1 MTGLARSRNAFS
13 LLEVMIATAILA
25 ASAMVLLSLI
35 SLGTRFGS
43 KAESRIGALIQA
55 QSIMDESI
63 LAVQAGSDQEAYSA
77 ILPGGQPRSYRVVIE
92 PIPLADPT
100 EISSSTTQSLA
111 GQSST
116 PTTPLKSMP
125 LSTPF
130 TPPSGIT
137 ISSAD
142 NATNPPQASEL
153 VSITVELFDSANTT
167 VSSGPEAE
175 PLVQLKRLVRRSPR
189 SDTVQGV
196 SPSNQPRTSLPT
208 NRRQQ

>member
-1 MTGLARSRNAFS
+1 MIRLARSRYAFS

-43 KAESRIGALIQA
+43 KAETRIGALIQA

-63 LAVQAGSDQEAYSA
+63 LAVQAGSDQESYSA
-77 ILPGGQPRSYRVVIE
+77 VLPGGQPRSYRVVIE

-100 EISSSTTQSLA
+100 EISPSATQSLA
-111 GQSST
+111 TQSS
-116 PTTPLKSMP
+116 PQSNPF
-125 LSTPF
+125 STPF
-130 TPPSGIT
+130 SPPSGT
-137 ISSAD
+137 TAANPD
-142 NATNPPQASEL
+142 NASSPPQASEL

-167 VSSGPEAE
+167 VSSGPEAV

-189 SDTVQGV
+189 TDAAQGV
-196 SPSNQPRTSLPT
+196 SQSNPQRTSLPSS
-208 NRRQQ
+208 RRQQ

>member
-1 MTGLARSRNAFS
+1 MIRLARSRYAFS

-43 KAESRIGALIQA
+43 KAETRIGALIQA

-63 LAVQAGSDQEAYSA
+63 LAVQAGSDQESYSA
-77 ILPGGQPRSYRVVIE
+77 VLPGGQPRSYRVVIE

-100 EISSSTTQSLA
+100 EISPSATQSLA
-111 GQSST
+111 TQSS
-116 PTTPLKSMP
+116 PQSNPF
-125 LSTPF
+125 STPF
-130 TPPSGIT
+130 NPPSVT
-137 ISSAD
+137 TAANPD
-142 NATNPPQASEL
+142 NASSPPQASEL
-153 VSITVELFDSANTT
+153 VSITVELFDSANTN

-189 SDTVQGV
+189 IDAAQGV
-196 SPSNQPRTSLPT
+196 SQSNPQRTSLPSS
-208 NRRQQ
+208 RRQQ

>member
-1 MTGLARSRNAFS
+1 
-13 LLEVMIATAILA
+13 MIATAILA

-43 KAESRIGALIQA
+43 KAETRIGALIQA

-63 LAVQAGSDQEAYSA
+63 LAVQAGSDQESYSA
-77 ILPGGQPRSYRVVIE
+77 VLPGGQPRSYRVVIE

-100 EISSSTTQSLA
+100 EISPSATQSLA
-111 GQSST
+111 TQSS
-116 PTTPLKSMP
+116 PQSNPF
-125 LSTPF
+125 STPF
-130 TPPSGIT
+130 NPPSGT
-137 ISSAD
+137 NAANPD
-142 NATNPPQASEL
+142 NASSPPQASEL

-189 SDTVQGV
+189 IDAAQGV
-196 SPSNQPRTSLPT
+196 SQSNPQRTSIPSS
-208 NRRQQ
+208 RRQQ

>member
-1 MTGLARSRNAFS
+1 
-13 LLEVMIATAILA
+13 MIATAILA

-43 KAESRIGALIQA
+43 KAETRIGALIQA

-63 LAVQAGSDQEAYSA
+63 LAVQAGSDQESYSA
-77 ILPGGQPRSYRVVIE
+77 VLPGGQPRSYRVVIE

-100 EISSSTTQSLA
+100 EISPSATQSLA
-111 GQSST
+111 TQSS
-116 PTTPLKSMP
+116 PQSNPF
-125 LSTPF
+125 STPF
-130 TPPSGIT
+130 NPPSGT
-137 ISSAD
+137 TAANPD
-142 NATNPPQASEL
+142 NASSTPQASEL

-189 SDTVQGV
+189 IDAAQGV
-196 SPSNQPRTSLPT
+196 SQSNPQRTSIPSS
-208 NRRQQ
+208 RRQQ

>member
-1 MTGLARSRNAFS
+1 MIRLARSRYAFS

-43 KAESRIGALIQA
+43 KAETRIGALIQA

-63 LAVQAGSDQEAYSA
+63 LAVQAGSDQESYSA
-77 ILPGGQPRSYRVVIE
+77 VLPGGQPRSYRVVIE

-100 EISSSTTQSLA
+100 EISPSATQSLA
-111 GQSST
+111 TQSS
-116 PTTPLKSMP
+116 PQSNPF
-125 LSTPF
+125 STPF
-130 TPPSGIT
+130 NPPSVT
-137 ISSAD
+137 TAANPD
-142 NATNPPQASEL
+142 NASSPPQASEL
-153 VSITVELFDSANTT
+153 VSITVELFDSANTN

-189 SDTVQGV
+189 IDAAQGV
-196 SPSNQPRTSLPT
+196 SQSNPQRTTLPSS
-208 NRRQQ
+208 RRQQ

>member
-1 MTGLARSRNAFS
+1 MTGLARSRYAFS

-43 KAESRIGALIQA
+43 KAETRIGALIQA

-63 LAVQAGSDQEAYSA
+63 LAVQAGSDQESYSA
-77 ILPGGQPRSYRVVIE
+77 VLPGGQPRSYRVVIE

-111 GQSST
+111 GQSSI
-116 PTTPLKSMP
+116 PTTQ
-125 LSTPF
+125 LSSPF
-130 TPPSGIT
+130 SPPSGT
-137 ISSAD
+137 TTSSPD

-189 SDTVQGV
+189 SDTAQSV

-208 NRRQQ
+208 TRRQQ

>member
-1 MTGLARSRNAFS
+1 MIRLAGSRYAFS

-43 KAESRIGALIQA
+43 KAETRIGALIQA

-63 LAVQAGSDQEAYSA
+63 LAVQAGSDQESYSA
-77 ILPGGQPRSYRVVIE
+77 VLPGGQPRSYRVVIE

-100 EISSSTTQSLA
+100 EISPSATQSLA
-111 GQSST
+111 TQSS
-116 PTTPLKSMP
+116 PQSNPF
-125 LSTPF
+125 STPF
-130 TPPSGIT
+130 NPPSVT
-137 ISSAD
+137 TAANPD
-142 NATNPPQASEL
+142 NASSPPQASEL

-167 VSSGPEAE
+167 VSSGPEAV

-189 SDTVQGV
+189 TDASQGG
-196 SPSNQPRTSLPT
+196 SQSNPQRTSLPSS
-208 NRRQQ
+208 RRQQ

>member
-1 MTGLARSRNAFS
+1 MIRLARSRYAFS

-43 KAESRIGALIQA
+43 KAETRIGALIQA

-63 LAVQAGSDQEAYSA
+63 LAVQAGSDQESYSA
-77 ILPGGQPRSYRVVIE
+77 VLPGGQPRSYRVVIE

-100 EISSSTTQSLA
+100 EISPSATQSLA
-111 GQSST
+111 AQSS
-116 PTTPLKSMP
+116 PQSNPF
-125 LSTPF
+125 STPF
-130 TPPSGIT
+130 SPPSGT
-137 ISSAD
+137 TAANPD
-142 NATNPPQASEL
+142 NASSPPQASEL

-167 VSSGPEAE
+167 VSSGPEAV

-189 SDTVQGV
+189 TDASQGV
-196 SPSNQPRTSLPT
+196 SQSNPQRSSLPSS
-208 NRRQQ
+208 RRQQ

>member
-1 MTGLARSRNAFS
+1 MIGLARSRNAFS

-43 KAESRIGALIQA
+43 KAETRIGALIQA

-77 ILPGGQPRSYRVVIE
+77 VLPGGQPRSYRVVIE

-116 PTTPLKSMP
+116 PTTPF
-125 LSTPF
+125 STPF
-130 TPPSGIT
+130 TPPSGTT

-167 VSSGPEAE
+167 VSSGPEAK

-189 SDTVQGV
+189 SDTAQGV
-196 SPSNQPRTSLPT
+196 SPSNQPRSSLPASP
-208 NRRQQ
+208 RQQ

>member
-1 MTGLARSRNAFS
+1 MTGLAKSRYAFS

-63 LAVQAGSDQEAYSA
+63 LAVQAGSDQETYSA
-77 ILPGGQPRSYRVVIE
+77 VLPGGQPRNYRVVIE

-100 EISSSTTQSLA
+100 QISSSTTQSLG
-111 GQSST
+111 GQSSI
-116 PTTPLKSMP
+116 PTTQ

-130 TPPSGIT
+130 NPSLGIT
-137 ISSAD
+137 TSSQD

-189 SDTVQGV
+189 SDTAQSV

-208 NRRQQ
+208 NRKQQ

>member
-1 MTGLARSRNAFS
+1 MTGLAKSRYAFS

-63 LAVQAGSDQEAYSA
+63 LAVQAGSDQETYSA
-77 ILPGGQPRSYRVVIE
+77 VLPGGQPRNYRVVIE

-100 EISSSTTQSLA
+100 QISSSTTQSLA
-111 GQSST
+111 GQSSI
-116 PTTPLKSMP
+116 PTTQ

-130 TPPSGIT
+130 NPSLGIT
-137 ISSAD
+137 TSSQD

-189 SDTVQGV
+189 SDTAQSV

-208 NRRQQ
+208 NRKQQ

>member
-1 MTGLARSRNAFS
+1 
-13 LLEVMIATAILA
+13 MIATAILA

-43 KAESRIGALIQA
+43 KAETRIGALIQA

-63 LAVQAGSDQEAYSA
+63 LAVQAGSDQESYSA
-77 ILPGGQPRSYRVVIE
+77 VLPGGQPRSYRVVIE

-100 EISSSTTQSLA
+100 EISPSATQSLA
-111 GQSST
+111 TQSS
-116 PTTPLKSMP
+116 PQSNPF
-125 LSTPF
+125 STPF
-130 TPPSGIT
+130 NPPSGT
-137 ISSAD
+137 TAANPD
-142 NATNPPQASEL
+142 NASSPPQASEL

-189 SDTVQGV
+189 IDAAQGV
-196 SPSNQPRTSLPT
+196 SQSNPQRTSIPSS
-208 NRRQQ
+208 RRQQ

>member
-1 MTGLARSRNAFS
+1 MTGLAKSRYAFS

-63 LAVQAGSDQEAYSA
+63 LAVQAGSDQETYSA
-77 ILPGGQPRSYRVVIE
+77 VLPGGQPRNYRVVIE

-100 EISSSTTQSLA
+100 QISSSTTQSLG
-111 GQSST
+111 GQSSI
-116 PTTPLKSMP
+116 PTTQ

-130 TPPSGIT
+130 NPSLGIT
-137 ISSAD
+137 TSSQD

-189 SDTVQGV
+189 SDTAQSV

>member
-1 MTGLARSRNAFS
+1 
-13 LLEVMIATAILA
+13 MIATAILA

-43 KAESRIGALIQA
+43 KAETRIGALIQA

-63 LAVQAGSDQEAYSA
+63 LAVQAGSDQESYSA
-77 ILPGGQPRSYRVVIE
+77 VLPGGQPRSYRVVIE

-100 EISSSTTQSLA
+100 EISPSATQSLA
-111 GQSST
+111 TQSS
-116 PTTPLKSMP
+116 PQSNPFN
-125 LSTPF
+125 TPF
-130 TPPSGIT
+130 SPPSGT
-137 ISSAD
+137 TAANPD
-142 NATNPPQASEL
+142 NASSPPQASEL

-189 SDTVQGV
+189 IDAAQGV
-196 SPSNQPRTSLPT
+196 SQSNPQRTSIPSS
-208 NRRQQ
+208 RRQQ

>member
-1 MTGLARSRNAFS
+1 MIGLARSRYAFS

-43 KAESRIGALIQA
+43 KAETRIGALIQA

-63 LAVQAGSDQEAYSA
+63 LAVQAGSDQESYSA
-77 ILPGGQPRSYRVVIE
+77 VLPGGQPRSYRVVIE

-100 EISSSTTQSLA
+100 EISPSATQSLA
-111 GQSST
+111 TQSS
-116 PTTPLKSMP
+116 PQSNPF
-125 LSTPF
+125 STPF
-130 TPPSGIT
+130 SPPSGT
-137 ISSAD
+137 TAANPD
-142 NATNPPQASEL
+142 NASSPPQASEL

-189 SDTVQGV
+189 IDAAQGV
-196 SPSNQPRTSLPT
+196 SQSNPQRTSIPSS
-208 NRRQQ
+208 RRQQ

>member
-1 MTGLARSRNAFS
+1 MIRLARSRYAFS

-43 KAESRIGALIQA
+43 KAETRIGALIQA

-63 LAVQAGSDQEAYSA
+63 LAVQAGSDQESYSA
-77 ILPGGQPRSYRVVIE
+77 VLPGGQPRSYRVVIE

-100 EISSSTTQSLA
+100 EISPSATQSLA
-111 GQSST
+111 TQSS
-116 PTTPLKSMP
+116 PQSNPF
-125 LSTPF
+125 STPF
-130 TPPSGIT
+130 SPPSGT
-137 ISSAD
+137 TAANPD
-142 NATNPPQASEL
+142 NASSPPQASEL

-167 VSSGPEAE
+167 VSSGPEAV

-189 SDTVQGV
+189 TDASQGV
-196 SPSNQPRTSLPT
+196 SQSNPQRSSLPSS
-208 NRRQQ
+208 RRQQ

>member
-1 MTGLARSRNAFS
+1 MIGLARSRYAFS

-43 KAESRIGALIQA
+43 KAETRIGALIQA

-63 LAVQAGSDQEAYSA
+63 LAVQAGSDQESYSA
-77 ILPGGQPRSYRVVIE
+77 VLPGGQPRSYRVVIE

-100 EISSSTTQSLA
+100 EISPSATQSLA
-111 GQSST
+111 TQSS
-116 PTTPLKSMP
+116 PQSNPFN
-125 LSTPF
+125 TPF
-130 TPPSGIT
+130 SPPSGT
-137 ISSAD
+137 TAANPD
-142 NATNPPQASEL
+142 NASSPPQASEL

-189 SDTVQGV
+189 TDAAQGV
-196 SPSNQPRTSLPT
+196 SQSNPQRTSLPSS
-208 NRRQQ
+208 RRQQ

>member
-1 MTGLARSRNAFS
+1 MIRLARSRYAFS

-43 KAESRIGALIQA
+43 KAETRIGALIQA

-63 LAVQAGSDQEAYSA
+63 LAVQAGSDQESYSA
-77 ILPGGQPRSYRVVIE
+77 VLPGGQPRSYRVVIE

-100 EISSSTTQSLA
+100 EISPSATQSLA
-111 GQSST
+111 TQSS
-116 PTTPLKSMP
+116 PQSNPFN
-125 LSTPF
+125 TPF
-130 TPPSGIT
+130 SPPSGT
-137 ISSAD
+137 TAANPD
-142 NATNPPQASEL
+142 NASSPPQASEL

-167 VSSGPEAE
+167 VSSGPEAV

-189 SDTVQGV
+189 SDTAQGV

>member
-1 MTGLARSRNAFS
+1 MIRLARSRYAFS

-43 KAESRIGALIQA
+43 KAETRIGALIQA

-63 LAVQAGSDQEAYSA
+63 LAVQAGSDQESYSA
-77 ILPGGQPRSYRVVIE
+77 VLPGGQPRSYRVVIE

-100 EISSSTTQSLA
+100 EISPSATQSLA
-111 GQSST
+111 TQSS
-116 PTTPLKSMP
+116 PQSNPF
-125 LSTPF
+125 STPF
-130 TPPSGIT
+130 NPPSGT
-137 ISSAD
+137 TAANPD
-142 NATNPPQASEL
+142 NASSPPQASEL

-189 SDTVQGV
+189 IDAAQGV
-196 SPSNQPRTSLPT
+196 SQSNPQRTSIPSS
-208 NRRQQ
+208 RRQQ

>member
-1 MTGLARSRNAFS
+1 MIRLARSRYAFS

-43 KAESRIGALIQA
+43 KAETRIGASIQA

-63 LAVQAGSDQEAYSA
+63 LAVQAGSDQESYSA
-77 ILPGGQPRSYRVVIE
+77 VLPGGQPRSYRVVIE

-100 EISSSTTQSLA
+100 EISPSATQSLA
-111 GQSST
+111 TQSS
-116 PTTPLKSMP
+116 PQSNPF
-125 LSTPF
+125 STPF
-130 TPPSGIT
+130 SPPSGT
-137 ISSAD
+137 TAANPD
-142 NATNPPQASEL
+142 NASSRPQASEL

-167 VSSGPEAE
+167 VSSGPEAV

-189 SDTVQGV
+189 TDASQGV
-196 SPSNQPRTSLPT
+196 SQSNPQRSSLPSS
-208 NRRQQ
+208 RRQQ

>member
-1 MTGLARSRNAFS
+1 MTGLAKSRYAFS

-43 KAESRIGALIQA
+43 KAESRISALIQA

-63 LAVQAGSDQEAYSA
+63 LAVQAGSDQETYSA
-77 ILPGGQPRSYRVVIE
+77 VLPGGQPRNYRVVIE

-100 EISSSTTQSLA
+100 QISSSTTQSLG
-111 GQSST
+111 GQSSI
-116 PTTPLKSMP
+116 PTTQ

-130 TPPSGIT
+130 NPSLGIT
-137 ISSAD
+137 TSSQD

-189 SDTVQGV
+189 SDTAQSV

>member
-77 ILPGGQPRSYRVVIE
+77 VLPGGQPRSYRVVIE
-92 PIPLADPT
+92 SIPLADPT

-130 TPPSGIT
+130 TPPSGTT

-167 VSSGPEAE
+167 VSSGPEAK

-189 SDTVQGV
+189 SDTAQGV